1 MTFNLLFLLKQ
12 KFSNGKFDALR
23 ESFDQKLISPTMS
36 RDMQKPVFDFQ
47 FCLERT
53 LKIVHCDPIWRY
65 ANVGIANRKLNNINI
80 RAIS

>member
-1 MTFNLLFLLKQ
+1 MTFDLLFLLKQ

-23 ESFDQKLISPTMS
+23 GSFDQKLISPTMS

-47 FCLERT
+47 FSLEKT
-53 LKIVHCDPIWRY
+53 LKIVHCHPIWRY
-65 ANVGIANRKLNNINI
+65 AIVGTANRKLNNINI